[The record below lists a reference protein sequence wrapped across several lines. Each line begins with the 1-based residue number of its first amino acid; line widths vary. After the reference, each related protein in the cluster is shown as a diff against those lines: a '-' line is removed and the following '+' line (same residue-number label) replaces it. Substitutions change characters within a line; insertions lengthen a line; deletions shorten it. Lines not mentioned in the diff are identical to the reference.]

1 VLGRQPRGLPGAPE
15 VGVTT
20 NTVSNRKF
28 DVSQVIRMALR
39 ASSVLSSY
47 QEPDEA
53 MIGEARD
60 LLDALLDNLAVEGV
74 TSKTVE
80 FQTVAIVADTSSYQ
94 LSESTLEV
102 LEPVWFAAA
111 GQGEPPTT
119 QTELQLV
126 GSQKW
131 RELETDRTGSPMYL
145 FADRGAD
152 GILARLWP
160 IPDDS
165 GTLRLRVQRM
175 LMDSGPGTHT
185 VELERY
191 WVQYL
196 IQALAAEIA
205 QTKGLADVAQLC
217 LVRAETMKTKCL
229 NQDSPHVD
237 GQITWSHRTAWSAR

>member
-1 VLGRQPRGLPGAPE
+1 M
-15 VGVTT
+15 TT
-20 NTVSNRKF
+20 NTVSSRKF
-28 DVSQVIRMALR
+28 DVSEIIRMALR

-47 QEPDEA
+47 QAPDET

-60 LLDALLDNLAVEGV
+60 LLDAVLDNLATDGV
-74 TSKTVE
+74 TAKTVE
-80 FQTVAIVADTSSYQ
+80 FQTVTVVADTSSYQ
-94 LSESTLEV
+94 LAESTLEV
-102 LEPVWFAAA
+102 LEPVWFSAA

-119 QTELQLV
+119 QTELKLV
-126 GSQKW
+126 GSQRW
-131 RELETDRTGSPMYL
+131 RELETDRTGTPMYL

-152 GILARLWP
+152 GVLARLWP

-175 LMDSGPGTHT
+175 LMDAGPGTHT

-205 QTKGLADVAQLC
+205 QSKSLADMAQLC
-217 LVRAETMKTKCL
+217 LVRAEALKLKCL

-237 GQITWSHRTAWSAR
+237 GQITWSHRTAWSGR